1 MNETLHRLKDLHA
14 VPEAESWGIHQ
25 EARAARQASSTQ
37 TQSDRPEK
45 QAIWSRQSII
55 PFDKCSSLPRHPCS
69 RSLSNSQVNIFS

>member
-1 MNETLHRLKDLHA
+1 MNDIFQRLQDLHA

-45 QAIWSRQSII
+45 QAILVQAKHH
-55 PFDKCSSLPRHPCS
+55 PF
-69 RSLSNSQVNIFS
+69 